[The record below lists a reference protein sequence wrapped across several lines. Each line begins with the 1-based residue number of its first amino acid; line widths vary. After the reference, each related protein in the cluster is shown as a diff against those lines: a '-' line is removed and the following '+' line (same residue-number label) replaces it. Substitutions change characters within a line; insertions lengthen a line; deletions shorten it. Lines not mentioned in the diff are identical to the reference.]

1 MKKQDKYFPFAFI
14 LISLFIVGVYFI
26 SDSQSKEIKI
36 EQTNYKALVQL
47 GLAPTTPSRTITQVD
62 VDTGLRINYQEQV
75 LALYESR
82 NWNTLD
88 YGKTFL
94 VRVE

>member
-1 MKKQDKYFPFAFI
+1 MDYNKTIPIMIILFSLIATSIYYLPEKQE
-14 LISLFIVGVYFI
+14 LN
-26 SDSQSKEIKI
+26 I
-36 EQTNYKALVQL
+36 EPVNYKALFMAGMV
-47 GLAPTTPSRTITQVD
+47 PTTPSRAVTQVD
-62 VDTGLRINYQEQV
+62 IDTGLRLNNNGEV

-94 VRVE
+94 VRVA